1 MRFTNLQILR
11 IGGAGIVLVYHLN
24 FYAEHVL
31 SAHYG
36 PLKWLGESLVAP
48 AVSVFFAL
56 SGFVLMTSLRTTTA
70 GRFALSRLLRIFP
83 AYWVAIALAAIVQRQ
98 QGLKWFWDGQVV
110 AGLLLVPAGADH
122 ATYRLG
128 IEWTLVFEVFFYL
141 ALCLFAA
148 FHTRRGATI
157 GVALWLAAVVGA
169 MVVRDPGPYE
179 PLPNWSTMALSPLT
193 TAFLLGALAVNLKAY
208 GRLLRILVPVL
219 APVLFITA
227 FRLPRWDLAIL
238 VLGTA
243 SALTVAWAAAIRQ
256 IRGGHP
262 LVVCGD
268 WSYGVYLIHTP
279 LISGALYL
287 VVRNGWT
294 VPPAIVIVAT
304 GLLALMGGLA
314 FGYCESN
321 AYRGLRR
328 RLFGRSTVLAAA
340 PTQLRAA

>member
-11 IGGAGIVLVYHLN
+11 IVGASIVLVYHLN
-24 FYAEHVL
+24 FYAEHQL
-31 SAHYG
+31 SVCYA
-36 PLKWLGESLVAP
+36 PLKWFGESLVAP

-70 GRFALSRLLRIFP
+70 GKFALSRLLRIFP
-83 AYWVAIALAAIVQRQ
+83 AYWAAIALAAIVQRQ
-98 QGLKWFWDGQVV
+98 QGLKWSWDGQVV

-141 ALCLFAA
+141 ALCLFAMNI
-148 FHTRRGATI
+148 RLGPTI
-157 GVALWLAAVVGA
+157 SVALWLAAVVGA
-169 MVVRDPGPYE
+169 MVVREPGPYE
-179 PLPNWSTMALSPLT
+179 SLPNWSAMALSPLT
-193 TAFLLGALAVNLKAY
+193 TAFLLGALAVNLKPF
-208 GRLLRILVPVL
+208 GRLLRVLTPVL
-219 APVLFITA
+219 APALFITA
-227 FRLPRWDLAIL
+227 FRLPRWDLAVL
-238 VLGTA
+238 VLGIA

-256 IRGGHP
+256 VRAGHP
-262 LVVCGD
+262 LVIFGD
-268 WSYGVYLIHTP
+268 WSYGLYLIHTP
-279 LISGALYL
+279 LISGALYF

-304 GLLALMGGLA
+304 GLLALIGGLA

-321 AYRGLRR
+321 AYRRLRR
-328 RLFGRSTVLAAA
+328 RLFGRSIAVNTA